1 MMTSRPETPGL
12 ILAGGLSR
20 RMGTNKALSVLGDRP
35 LLSHVIER
43 IAPQVSRLA
52 LNAPSGWAD
61 TFNLPLVPDTKTGH
75 AGPLAGILAGMR
87 HFAANAAQ
95 ATHFRTVP
103 ADSPFFPEDLAS
115 RLGEHVTG
123 QDAIVIAASSGHV
136 HPVIGL
142 WPVSIADDLE
152 HWLAD
157 DNNRRIR
164 SFLARHSTLG
174 VSFSPLESATAS
186 IDPFYNINTP
196 DELAIAETFLKSMTA

>member
-1 MMTSRPETPGL
+1 MMTHSPDTPGL

-20 RMGTNKALSVLGDRP
+20 RMGTNKALSLLGGRP

-43 IAPQVSRLA
+43 VTPQVSTLA
-52 LNAPSGWAD
+52 LNAPESWAQSFD
-61 TFNLPLVPDTKTGH
+61 LPLVPDTKAGH
-75 AGPLAGILAGMR
+75 AGPLAGILAGLR
-87 HFAANAAQ
+87 HFATHAPQ
-95 ATHFRTVP
+95 ATHILTVP
-103 ADSPFFPEDLAS
+103 ADSPFFPTDLSA
-115 RLGEHVTG
+115 RLEAHIT
-123 QDAIVIAASSGHV
+123 QDDAIVIAASSGHV

-142 WPVSIADDLE
+142 WPVAIADDLE

-196 DELAIAETFLKSMTA
+196 DELATAEAFLRGLSE